1 MSSSYLPSF
10 STISTPTAFAV
21 TVNYIIGTGA
31 FGLPYGVMQA
41 GTLLSFVCIAVFTLV
56 SSICLCYVIESMARA
71 GGVMEAEKL
80 HSGEVLKRDEPV
92 ESDPLVTA
100 HNAPGHYTPHIGYEK
115 VTHSPA
121 THRTRPSAGL
131 STTLTRT
138 SQTACTACRVTVCV
152 FRLTSL

>member
-1 MSSSYLPSF
+1 MSADTQPSF

-71 GGVMEAEKL
+71 GGVLQAEKL
-80 HSGEVLKRDEPV
+80 HSGDVLQHHKPSEA
-92 ESDPLVTA
+92 DPLVTA
-100 HNAPGHYTPHIGYEK
+100 SSAPGHYVPHIGYEK
-115 VTHSPA
+115 VRLQQPA
-121 THRTRPSAGL
+121 AA
-131 STTLTRT
+131 TTL
-138 SQTACTACRVTVCV
+138 
-152 FRLTSL
+152 

>member
-1 MSSSYLPSF
+1 MSTAALPSF

-41 GTLLSFVCIAVFTLV
+41 GTLLSFFCIAVFTFV

-71 GGVMEAEKL
+71 GGVMEAEKV
-80 HSGEVLKRDEPV
+80 HSGEVLKRNEPI

-100 HNAPGHYTPHIGYEK
+100 HNAPGRYVPHIGYEK
-115 VTHSPA
+115 VTQPTPTRCCLPSYQPI
-121 THRTRPSAGL
+121 HRPTDLSSCDVLAG
-131 STTLTRT
+131 
-138 SQTACTACRVTVCV
+138 V
-152 FRLTSL
+152 